1 MSTAPSP
8 APPSDRTPLLVEDA
22 AGVCHEIPVAPGQS
36 LAQTVYGSGLFETPP
51 LCAGLGRCGRCRM
64 RFLTPPPEAG
74 PLERDILGDRNV
86 RCGWRLGCRHPAL
99 PGLRLRLPVPARP
112 HPAPLSAPGKTPLA
126 LAVDLGTTS
135 LCWQAEAD
143 APGADG
149 PVAAGSE
156 TNPQMPFGAD
166 IMSRVSA
173 AADPACG
180 ERLRSLVVARLADI
194 IRALGREGRVR
205 ELCVAAN
212 PAMTAL
218 LLGSRRIGDL
228 ARAPYRLPC
237 AGNATG
243 RIPGLE
249 PPVYLPA
256 QAAPFIGGD
265 ISAGMSVL
273 LADLSPDA
281 YPFLFADLGTNGE
294 FVLALSPTVTLSA
307 SVPLGP
313 ALEGIGLSCGRTVEK
328 DGAGCATAFRLSP
341 AGPIASCPA
350 PSSPLGISATGYLS
364 LLALLLSQ
372 GVVTTAGAFRAD
384 PPSPL
389 GRRIAAGLRMEGGAL
404 LPLENGLF
412 LSALDIEEILKVK
425 AAFTFAVSSL
435 LAQGGIGTAAVRGWH
450 AGGALG
456 RHVRPGDLETLGFLP
471 AGGALSFHPHGNLSL
486 EGAARMLGREKNRY
500 RDLAADWAGRTRVID
515 LTRSPAGAETII
527 DHMRFV
533 F

>member
-1 MSTAPSP
+1 MSSVSSS
-8 APPSDRTPLLVEDA
+8 PPSEPLLVEDA
-22 AGVCHEIPVAPGQS
+22 DSVCHKIPAAPEWT
-36 LAQTVYGSGLFETPP
+36 LAQAIYGSGLFETPP

-74 PLERDILGDRNV
+74 DLEADVLGEPDV
-86 RCGWRLGCRHPAL
+86 KSGWRLGCRHTAR
-99 PGLRLRLPVPARP
+99 PGLRLSVPARRHAAP
-112 HPAPLSAPGKTPLA
+112 ISPSQDGAPLV

-135 LCWQAEAD
+135 LCWQAEAPLSR
-143 APGADG
+143 AADL
-149 PVAAGSE
+149 VATGSE
-156 TNPQMPFGAD
+156 INPQMPFGAD

-173 AADPACG
+173 AANPVCG
-180 ERLRSLVVARLADI
+180 ERLRSLVTARLADI
-194 IRALGREGRVR
+194 IHTLTPQGKVR

-212 PAMTAL
+212 PAMSAL
-218 LLGSRRIGDL
+218 LLGSRRISDL
-228 ARAPYRLPC
+228 ARAPYRLPYT
-237 AGNATG
+237 GNAVE
-243 RIPGLE
+243 RLPGIA
-249 PPVYLPA
+249 PPVYFPA

-273 LADLSPDA
+273 LADLPRSA

-294 FVLALSPTVTLSA
+294 CVLALSPTATLSA

-313 ALEGIGLSCGRTVEK
+313 ALEGIGLTFGRTVEK

-341 AGPIASCPA
+341 AGPVASCPA
-350 PSSPLGISATGYLS
+350 PSPPLGISATGYIS

-372 GVVTTAGAFRAD
+372 GVVTAAGAFRAD

-389 GRRIAAGLRMEGGAL
+389 GRRITASLRTGNSPL

-412 LSALDIEEILKVK
+412 LSACDIEEILKVK
-425 AAFTFAVSSL
+425 AAFTFAVSAL
-435 LAQGGIGTAAVRGWH
+435 LAQGGIGTAAVRGWY

-456 RHVRPGDLETLGFLP
+456 RHIRPGDLEILGFLP
-471 AGGALSFHPHGNLSL
+471 PGAALSFHALGNVALT
-486 EGAARMLGREKNRY
+486 GAARMLGSEKNRY
-500 RDLAADWAGRTRVID
+500 RDLGAAWAADTRVLD
-515 LTRSPAGAETII
+515 LTGSPAGPATLI